1 MGTAEMRVLVGIFC
15 LVAMAAAMSPH
26 GGACGRWSSSTCT
39 CNPDSSSCAEL
50 AECMRSCTEQENE
63 ALLAYV
69 RCTGSPCAS
78 ATGCNV
84 DCQGYPCHYCDNQ
97 GCCTSDTW
105 GGHCA
110 TQNVPGSSLQ
120 VMCTGVDTSEFG
132 YTGGSSSEPDCV
144 DGDGNEVPFP
154 ETTCVPPGGALMKIT
169 NCFLARAAHACYV
182 EAPGRRTPTPT
193 RTSAPPVATVTPT
206 RAAGNRNECFLKNR
220 LNHCQ
225 LGIQSRKISFDSSVC
240 SDSISVLPST
250 SLLVS

>member
-110 TQNVPGSSLQ
+110 IQNVPGSSLQ

-132 YTGGSSSEPDCV
+132 YTGGSSSEADCV

-154 ETTCVPPGGALMKIT
+154 ETTCVPPGGRTDEDYELL
-169 NCFLARAAHACYV
+169 FGACCPRV
-182 EAPGRRTPTPT
+182 
-193 RTSAPPVATVTPT
+193 
-206 RAAGNRNECFLKNR
+206 
-220 LNHCQ
+220 
-225 LGIQSRKISFDSSVC
+225 LGGSPWPEN
-240 SDSISVLPST
+240 SDSDSDSCPSACQDYANACCGQ
-250 SLLVS
+250 SQ